1 MEIEKKIWLPNGGLS
16 EHEASVERRFNNEFK
31 SVCEKYGVV
40 CLSGAYVMKHDMKKG
55 KLITFGSPSKAWLD
69 ASWQRM
75 RLHVSDLITRGM
87 IK

>member
-1 MEIEKKIWLPNGGLS
+1 MEIEKKIWLP
-16 EHEASVERRFNNEFK
+16 HEEITIESRFNRELK
-31 SVCEKYGVV
+31 GVCEKYGVV
-40 CLSGAYVMKHDMKKG
+40 CLSGAYVMKHDLKKG
-55 KLITFGSPSKAWLD
+55 QLITFGTPSKAWLD